1 MSRGRPP
8 RLACWLLSRFVP
20 ADARD
25 TVLGDLEEVY
35 ARRVAEGGRLRADV
49 WYVLEAGSFSARF
62 AWERLRELKG
72 SATPSLLDFRLGARM
87 LRKSPLLTVTGCVA
101 IATAIGINAGFN
113 EFTGDLLGEARWAE
127 VDDRV
132 VGLANFDTESGDRDA
147 RVLADLR
154 RWREGLQ
161 TVEDIG
167 AALRMDMSLVASDGS
182 TAPVDVAEM
191 SASGFSMVEAT
202 PALGRLLLS
211 SDDGPAAEPVAVLAY
226 EAWDRIL
233 GANPDVVGSVVRLG
247 DTSYTVVG
255 VAAAETYF
263 PGPVD
268 VWVNFRRDDATA
280 ASRAGPPLVAFGRLA
295 PERSLQE
302 AQLEMEQL
310 GARLAQDLPDL
321 YERVRPAVLP
331 YQEVASG
338 NPEMIRWAL
347 RIARTVL
354 VLLLVVACANVATLV
369 FARNVGR
376 TSEIAVRSALG
387 ARRGRIVAQLFAEA
401 LVLAWLSAGVGLL
414 AADWMLKWGGDIFWE
429 AQRVPPPFWWD
440 PGMSWPTIAYSLA
453 LATFAA
459 AVVGILPALRATGSR
474 LAATLQTTGSGG
486 SALAFG
492 RLPTMVIVF
501 QIAVSVA
508 LFPIVFTMAVQT
520 YRDEVAVTEF
530 PTERYLTA
538 RILVDSNV
546 ELTSAATDQSA
557 GEELRR
563 VSVTGVTDGF
573 MMGPTLLQRYGEMRD
588 DVARRVR
595 NEPGVRSVSLT
606 TRLPGIIA
614 ESIPSMRLEVAGE
627 EPPPNGWWAR
637 TATAEADF
645 FQVVAPRVRSGR
657 TLTQVDFAEDQHVA
671 MVNEA
676 FVTEVLRGQD
686 AVGRQIRGFSAPV
699 PARRVSVGTG
709 GGTLEQGTVASQ
721 EADPGR
727 PWTEIVGV
735 IPDELTGA
743 AGADPQVYFPLSG
756 AGTYPIRLLIEVDG
770 DPETLAPRLQAIAA
784 EAEPGVI
791 LDEILPLAD
800 LRRNEV
806 LQVHFRVGII
816 GFVALV
822 TALLATAGVYALLS
836 FIVSQ
841 RTREIGIRTALG
853 AAPALVLRGVF
864 LKTFVQ
870 LGLGVLIGLVIVGAV
885 GVPGAGEGADLRTLW
900 LTGAGVSAVLL
911 IVGLLGGLIPVRR
924 ALSIQPTE
932 ALRADG

>member
-1 MSRGRPP
+1 MSRARPP
-8 RLACWLLSRFVP
+8 GVVRWLLARFVP

-35 ARRVAEGGRLRADV
+35 ARRVAEVGGLRADV
-49 WYVLEAGSFSARF
+49 WYALEAASFSARF
-62 AWERLRELKG
+62 TWERLLELKG
-72 SATPSLLDFRLGARM
+72 SATPSLLDFRLGVRM
-87 LRKSPLLTVTGCVA
+87 LRKSPLLTATGCLA

-132 VGLANFDTESGDRDA
+132 VGLANFDTESGERDA

-154 RWREGLQ
+154 RWREGLG

-167 AALRMDMSLVASDGS
+167 AALPMDMSLVAPDGS
-182 TAPVDVAEM
+182 TTPVDVAEM
-191 SASGFSMVEAT
+191 SASGFAMVQAM
-202 PALGRLLLS
+202 PALGRLLLP
-211 SDDGPAAEPVAVLAY
+211 SDDGPAAEPVAVLAH
-226 EAWDRIL
+226 ESWKRIL
-233 GANPDVVGSVVRLG
+233 GAAPDIVGSVVRLG

-255 VAAAETYF
+255 VAAAETHF

-280 ASRAGPPLVAFGRLA
+280 ASRAGPPMLAFGRLA
-295 PERSLQE
+295 PDRSLQE

-310 GARLAQDLPDL
+310 GARLAQDLPEL
-321 YERVRPAVLP
+321 YARVRPAVLP

-369 FARNVGR
+369 FARNAGR
-376 TSEIAVRSALG
+376 MSEIAVRSALG
-387 ARRGRIVAQLFAEA
+387 ARRGRIVSQLFAEA

-414 AADWMLKWGGDIFWE
+414 AADWMLKWGGEIFWE
-429 AQRVPPPFWWD
+429 AQRIPPPFWWD
-440 PGMSWPTIAYSLA
+440 PGMSPSTVAYSLA
-453 LATFAA
+453 LATLGA
-459 AVVGILPALRATGSR
+459 AVVGVLPALRATGKR
-474 LAATLQTTGSGG
+474 LAATLQTAGSGG
-486 SALAFG
+486 SVLAFG
-492 RLPTMVIVF
+492 RLPTFVIVF

-546 ELTSAATDQSA
+546 ELTSAAADQAA
-557 GEELRR
+557 GEEPRR

-573 MMGPTLLQRYGEMRD
+573 MMGPTLLERYGEMRD

-595 NEPGVRSVSLT
+595 SEPGVRSVSLT

-614 ESIPSMRLEVAGE
+614 ESIPAMRLEVAGE
-627 EPPPNGWWAR
+627 TPPPNGWGAR
-637 TATAEADF
+637 TATAELDF
-645 FQVVAPRVRSGR
+645 FEVVAPRVRSGR
-657 TLTQVDFAEDQHVA
+657 TLTRVDFAADQRVA

-676 FVTEVLRGQD
+676 FVTEVLGGQD
-686 AVGRQIRGFSAPV
+686 PVGRQIRSYSEEG
-699 PARRVSVGTG
+699 
-709 GGTLEQGTVASQ
+709 
-721 EADPGR
+721 DPGR

-735 IPDELTGA
+735 VPDELTGG

-806 LQVHFRVGII
+806 MQVHFRVGII
-816 GFVALV
+816 AFVALV
-822 TALLATAGVYALLS
+822 TLLLATAGVYALLS

-853 AAPALVLRGVF
+853 AAPALVVRGVF

-870 LGLGVLIGLVIVGAV
+870 LGLGVLVGLGIVAAV
-885 GVPGAGEGADLRTLW
+885 GVPGAAEGADLRTLW
-900 LTGAGVSAVLL
+900 LTGAGVSSVLL
-911 IVGLLGGLIPVRR
+911 IVGLLGGMIPVRR

>member
-1 MSRGRPP
+1 MSRARPP
-8 RLACWLLSRFVP
+8 RLACRLLNRFVP

-35 ARRVAEGGRLRADV
+35 ARRLAERGRLRADA
-49 WYVLEAGSFSARF
+49 WYALEAASFSARF

-72 SATPSLLDFRLGARM
+72 FATPSLLDFRLGARM
-87 LRKSPLLTVTGCVA
+87 LRKSPLLTVTGCAA

-113 EFTGDLLGEARWAE
+113 EFTGDLLGEARWAD

-154 RWREGLQ
+154 RWREGLE
-161 TVEDIG
+161 TVEGIG
-167 AALRMDMSLVASDGS
+167 AALRMDMSLVAPDGS
-182 TAPVDVAEM
+182 TAPVEVAEM
-191 SASGFSMVEAT
+191 SASGFAMVEAT
-202 PALGRLLLS
+202 PALGRLFLP
-211 SDDGPAAEPVAVLAY
+211 SDDGPAAEPVAVLAH
-226 EAWDRIL
+226 EAWARYL
-233 GANPDVVGSVVRLG
+233 GANPGIVGSVIRLG

-255 VAAAETYF
+255 VAAAETHF

-280 ASRAGPPLVAFGRLA
+280 ASRAGPPLLAFGRLA
-295 PERSLQE
+295 PDRSLQE

-310 GARLAQDLPDL
+310 GARLAQDLPGL
-321 YERVRPAVLP
+321 YGRVRPAVLP
-331 YQEVASG
+331 YREVASG

-354 VLLLVVACANVATLV
+354 VLLLLVACANVATLV
-369 FARNVGR
+369 FARNAGR

-414 AADWMLKWGGDIFWE
+414 AADRMLKWGGDIFWD
-429 AQRVPPPFWWD
+429 AQRIPPPFWWD
-440 PGMSWPTIAYSLA
+440 PGMSLRTIVYSLA
-453 LATFAA
+453 LATLGA
-459 AVVGILPALRATGSR
+459 AVVGILPALRATGRR
-474 LAATLQTTGSGG
+474 LAATLQTAGSGG

-492 RLPTMVIVF
+492 RLPTFVIVF

-520 YRDEVAVTEF
+520 YRDQVVVTEF

-546 ELTSAATDQSA
+546 ELTSAAADQSA

-563 VSVTGVTDGF
+563 VSVSGVTDGF
-573 MMGPTLLQRYGEMRD
+573 MMGPTLLERYAAMRD

-595 NEPGVRSVSLT
+595 NEPGVRSASLT

-614 ESIPSMRLEVAGE
+614 ESIPAMRLEVAGE
-627 EPPPNGWWAR
+627 EPPPSGWRAR
-637 TATAEADF
+637 TATAELDF
-645 FQVVAPRVRSGR
+645 FRVVAPRVRSGR
-657 TLTQVDFAEDQHVA
+657 TLTQVDFAEDQRMA

-676 FVTEVLRGQD
+676 FVTEVLGGED
-686 AVGRQIRGFSAPV
+686 AVGRQIRGFSPE
-699 PARRVSVGTG
+699 G
-709 GGTLEQGTVASQ
+709 
-721 EADPGR
+721 DPGR

-735 IPDELTGA
+735 VPDELTGA

-853 AAPALVLRGVF
+853 AAPGRVVRGVF

-870 LGLGVLIGLVIVGAV
+870 LGLGVAIGLVVVGVV
-885 GVPGAGEGADLRTLW
+885 GVPGAADGTDLRTLW
-900 LTGAGVSAVLL
+900 LTGAGVSSVLL
-911 IVGLLGGLIPVRR
+911 IVGLLGGLMPVRR
-924 ALSIQPTE
+924 ALSIQPSE

>member
-1 MSRGRPP
+1 MSRPRPP
-8 RLACWLLSRFVP
+8 RVARWLLSKLVP

-25 TVLGDLEEVY
+25 AVLGDLEEVY
-35 ARRVAEGGRLRADV
+35 GRRRIERGRLRADA
-49 WYVLEAGSFSARF
+49 WYAVEAVSFAGRF
-62 AWERLRELKG
+62 TWERLRELMG
-72 SATPSLLDFRLGARM
+72 TAVPSLLDFRLGLRM

-113 EFTGDLLGEARWAE
+113 EFTGDLLGEARWAN

-132 VGLANFDTESGDRDA
+132 VGLANFDTESGDRDG
-147 RVLADLR
+147 RVLADIR
-154 RWREGLQ
+154 RWREGLE

-167 AALRMDMSLVASDGS
+167 AALRMNMSLVALDGS
-182 TAPVDVAEM
+182 TTPVDVAEM
-191 SASGFSMVEAT
+191 SASGFTMVDAA
-202 PALGRLLLS
+202 PALGRLLLPA
-211 SDDGPAAEPVAVLAY
+211 DDGPAAEPVAVLAY
-226 EAWDRIL
+226 QAWERVL
-233 GANPDVVGSVVRLG
+233 GADPDVVGSAVRLG

-255 VAAAETYF
+255 VAAAETHF

-268 VWVNFRRDDATA
+268 VWVNFRRDDGAA

-295 PERSLQE
+295 PERTLEE

-310 GARLAQDLPDL
+310 GARLSQDLPEL
-321 YERVRPAVLP
+321 YGRVRPAVLP

-369 FARNVGR
+369 FARNAGR
-376 TSEIAVRSALG
+376 MSEIAVRSALG

-414 AADWMLKWGGDIFWE
+414 AADWMLRWGGDIFWD
-429 AQRVPPPFWWD
+429 AQRVAPPFWWD
-440 PGMSWPTIAYSLA
+440 PGMSLSTVIYSLA
-453 LATFAA
+453 LATLGA
-459 AVVGILPALRATGSR
+459 AVVGVLPAFRATGRR
-474 LAATLQTTGSGG
+474 LAATLQTAGSGG

-492 RLPTMVIVF
+492 RLPTFVIVF

-508 LFPIVFTMAVQT
+508 LFPIVFTGAVQT
-520 YRDEVAVTEF
+520 YRDQVAVTEF

-546 ELTSAATDQSA
+546 ELTSAAADQAA
-557 GEELRR
+557 GQELRR

-573 MMGPTLLQRYGEMRD
+573 MTGPTLLQRYADMRD

-595 NEPGVRSVSLT
+595 IEPGVRSVSMT

-614 ESIPSMRLEVAGE
+614 ESIPAMRLEVAGQ
-627 EPPPNGWWAR
+627 EPRPSGWYAR
-637 TATAEADF
+637 TATAELDF
-645 FQVVAPRVRSGR
+645 FQVAAPRVRSGR
-657 TLTQVDFAEDQHVA
+657 PLTRVDFAEDQRVA

-676 FVTEVLRGQD
+676 FVSEVLGGED
-686 AVGRQIRGFSAPV
+686 AVGQQIRSFSQ
-699 PARRVSVGTG
+699 G
-709 GGTLEQGTVASQ
+709 G
-721 EADPGR
+721 DPGR

-735 IPDELTGA
+735 VPDELTGA

-806 LQVHFRVGII
+806 LQVHFRVGVIA
-816 GFVALV
+816 FVALV

-853 AAPALVLRGVF
+853 AAPVGVVRGVF

-870 LGLGVLIGLVIVGAV
+870 LGLGVVVGLGVLAVV

-900 LTGAGVSAVLL
+900 LTGAGVSSVLL
-911 IVGLLGGLIPVRR
+911 IVGLLGGLMPVRR
-924 ALSIQPTE
+924 ALSVQPTE

>member
-1 MSRGRPP
+1 MSRARPP
-8 RLACWLLSRFVP
+8 RIACWLLSRFVP

-35 ARRVAEGGRLRADV
+35 ARRLAERGRLRADV

-62 AWERLRELKG
+62 AWERLRELMG

-87 LRKSPLLTVTGCVA
+87 LRKSPLLTVTGCLA

-113 EFTGDLLGEARWAE
+113 EFTGDLLGEARWAD

-167 AALRMDMSLVASDGS
+167 AALRMDMSLVAPDGS

-191 SASGFSMVEAT
+191 SASGFAMVEAA
-202 PALGRLLLS
+202 PALGRLLLP
-211 SDDGPAAEPVAVLAY
+211 SDDGPAAEPVAVLAH

-233 GANPDVVGSVVRLG
+233 GANPDVVGSVIRLG

-255 VAAAETYF
+255 VAAAETHF

-268 VWVNFRRDDATA
+268 VWVNFRRDDAAA
-280 ASRAGPPLVAFGRLA
+280 ASRAGPPLVVFGRLA

-310 GARLAQDLPDL
+310 GARLAQDLPEL

-387 ARRGRIVAQLFAEA
+387 ARRGRIVSQLFAEA
-401 LVLAWLSAGVGLL
+401 LVLAWVSAGVGLL
-414 AADWMLKWGGDIFWE
+414 AADWLLKWGGDIFWE

-453 LATFAA
+453 LATLGA
-459 AVVGILPALRATGSR
+459 AVVGILPALRATGRR

-492 RLPTMVIVF
+492 RLPTLVIVF

-614 ESIPSMRLEVAGE
+614 ESIPAMTLEVAGE

-637 TATAEADF
+637 TATAEVDF
-645 FQVVAPRVRSGR
+645 FQIVAPRVRSGR
-657 TLTQVDFAEDQHVA
+657 TLTRVDFAEDQRVA

-676 FVTEVLRGQD
+676 FVTEVLGGED
-686 AVGRQIRGFSAPV
+686 AVGRQIRSFS
-699 PARRVSVGTG
+699 R
-709 GGTLEQGTVASQ
+709 

-735 IPDELTGA
+735 IPDELIGA

-870 LGLGVLIGLVIVGAV
+870 LGLGVVIGLVVVGIV

-924 ALSIQPTE
+924 ALGIQPTE